1 MIVEGI
7 NHLTHLLK
15 AIEEEQGRFL
25 VGVPEWVHYLVKATP
40 WHVGI
45 QPKKRTPK
53 HVDGL
58 GGPPRHVPVGNS
70 IVVCH
75 MKKMQPK
82 KT

>member
-40 WHVGI
+40 
-45 QPKKRTPK
+45 
-53 HVDGL
+53 
-58 GGPPRHVPVGNS
+58 
-70 IVVCH
+70 
-75 MKKMQPK
+75 
-82 KT
+82 